1 MLKFKKTSLTYYAC
15 ILFFTTFEIQNENDV
30 TTNQTA
36 TKKLNMKDKTI
47 DYVLRAT
54 WQAVSRMYNEEANKY
69 GATMATGFV
78 LLSIDKENGT
88 ASTALGPKMGMEATS
103 LTRILKSMEERGL
116 IIRKKN
122 PDDGRGILI
131 YLTEFGKEKRELSKN
146 TVLKFNE
153 TIKNNIP
160 DEKLQHFMEVAQT
173 INDLI
178 TEKNI
183 FTDNKQQPL

>member
-1 MLKFKKTSLTYYAC
+1 
-15 ILFFTTFEIQNENDV
+15 
-30 TTNQTA
+30 
-36 TKKLNMKDKTI
+36 MKDKTI

-54 WQAVSRMYNEEANKY
+54 WQAVSRMYNEEAAKY

-88 ASTALGPKMGMEATS
+88 PSTALGPKMGMEATS

-122 PDDGRGILI
+122 PDDGRGVLI
-131 YLTEFGKEKRELSKN
+131 YLTDFGKEKRDLSKN

-153 TIKNNIP
+153 TIKNKISE
-160 DEKLQHFMEVAQT
+160 EKMNHFMEVAET

-178 TEKNI
+178 ADKNI
-183 FTDNKQQPL
+183 FLDNDIK